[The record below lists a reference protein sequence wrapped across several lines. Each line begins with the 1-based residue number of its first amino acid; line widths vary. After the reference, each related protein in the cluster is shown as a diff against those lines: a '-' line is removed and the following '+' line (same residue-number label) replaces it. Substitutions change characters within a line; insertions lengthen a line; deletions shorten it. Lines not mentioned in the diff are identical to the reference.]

1 MNTHYF
7 AYKGQRPCISSVG
20 QRPTDETRIFSLRPE
35 RATAKLQ
42 TGLSPFQ
49 GLGSVGTLPFR
60 RALPYANAQKAFSLL
75 GATLRNHLILFIR

>member
-20 QRPTDETRIFSLRPE
+20 QRPTDEMRICTLRPE

-42 TGLSPFQ
+42 SGLSPFQ
-49 GLGSVGTLPFR
+49 GLGAAGMLPFH

-75 GATLRNHLILFIR
+75 GATLRNHLVI